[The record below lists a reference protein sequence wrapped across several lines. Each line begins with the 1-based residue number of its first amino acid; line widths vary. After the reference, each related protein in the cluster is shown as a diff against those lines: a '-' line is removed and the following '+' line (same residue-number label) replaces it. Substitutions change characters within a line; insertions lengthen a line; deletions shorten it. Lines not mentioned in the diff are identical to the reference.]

1 MKGKLSVST
10 SHFFRPCVY
19 HPNPRKPPRTMA
31 ISAKLEKKLAKP
43 YAPSS
48 RIDEVYLG
56 NDITIIS
63 NDRGEAI
70 HLFIGKRNEDG
81 SIRGE
86 HYARRIQREPGSD
99 RIIKSHWD
107 NKGKVTRASS

>member
-1 MKGKLSVST
+1 
-10 SHFFRPCVY
+10 
-19 HPNPRKPPRTMA
+19 MA
-31 ISAKLEKKLAKP
+31 INEKLEKKLGKL
-43 YAPSS
+43 YEPSS
-48 RIDEVYLG
+48 RIDEVFIS

-63 NDRGEAI
+63 NERGEAI

-107 NKGKVTRASS
+107 NKGKVTRAR

>member
-1 MKGKLSVST
+1 
-10 SHFFRPCVY
+10 
-19 HPNPRKPPRTMA
+19 MA

-48 RIDEVYLG
+48 RIDEVFLG
-56 NDITIIS
+56 NDITIIT
-63 NDRGEAI
+63 NERGEAI

-99 RIIKSHWD
+99 RIVKSHWD